1 MQNHVAKVH
10 LKQYVYKDEDDCS
23 QEDEQMH
30 SRISESETSSRN
42 SSQTSEDSIKES
54 HNLQMG
60 SGDFWEAGSH
70 AALQSQESLPTGV
83 GFENE
88 KHIASPKYPESHPQP
103 EGLTTGTSYPFQESL
118 NPIPS
123 TSFQDARTLQQETPS
138 QESQEHS
145 AMHSSTPYNSY
156 TTQLL
161 LGLDKTHHHNFPM

>member
-60 SGDFWEAGSH
+60 DFWEAGSH
-70 AALQSQESLPTGV
+70 AALQSQETLPTGG

-118 NPIPS
+118 DPIPS
-123 TSFQDARTLQQETPS
+123 TSFQDARTSQQETPS

-161 LGLDKTHHHNFPM
+161 LGLDKTYHHNFPM